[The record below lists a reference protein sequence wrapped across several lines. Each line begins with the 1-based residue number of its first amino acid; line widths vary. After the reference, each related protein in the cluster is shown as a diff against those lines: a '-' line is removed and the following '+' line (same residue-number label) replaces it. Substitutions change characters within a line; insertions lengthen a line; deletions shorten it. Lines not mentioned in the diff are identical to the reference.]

1 MDEQQMSKSLT
12 VPQPYQHVMRH
23 VKERPNEIAL
33 ATADTQVTYADLYG
47 QSKQIAGYLRV
58 LGIKPGQLVATLV
71 PPTLTFILRQ
81 ALLHEAAISCA
92 WPQHTTPDPEL
103 GIDWLL
109 TTVPVEGFPAEKTIM
124 VNNAW
129 LARANSYGTDSEP
142 NMFPD
147 NDAIIHLIFSSGTTG
162 RPKAIP
168 FSINTIERRSNV
180 AHGYWM
186 SQKPFMCILPQASV
200 SGFQTAYANL
210 VNGEPYLRPGSP
222 AENAAIMRKYRVA
235 SVKASPAQL
244 KDLVDYLRANP
255 KINLSLKLVQSA
267 GSYLPPK
274 LAADIRETTGAE
286 IHNLYGSS
294 EAGTVSIRVG
304 SSEEAADTGKV
315 VPEATVQIVDEDDN
329 PLPITIPGI
338 VRYKRPFQSTEY
350 FRNPEATAQSFRDGW
365 FYPGDTGWLTEDG
378 HLWLSGR
385 TSELINAG
393 GTKIDPASV
402 DAYLIGQKEIE
413 DAAGFGYED
422 ESGFVK
428 FGIAIVPRKKRIDLE
443 EIRKRFNAA
452 FQFKA
457 PDEFFIVETIPR
469 NPSGKVIRRDLA
481 TAYQKAL
488 QK

>member
-1 MDEQQMSKSLT
+1 MSKSLT
-12 VPQPYQHVMRH
+12 VPQPYQHVMRN

-33 ATADTQVTYADLYG
+33 ATADTQVTYSDLFG
-47 QSKQIAGYLRV
+47 QSKRIAAYLRV
-58 LGIKPGQLVATLV
+58 LGVKPGQLVATLV

-92 WPQHTTPDPEL
+92 WPQHTQPDPEL
-103 GIDWLL
+103 GIDWLI
-109 TTVPVEGFPAEKTIM
+109 TTVPVEGFSPEKTIL

-129 LARANSYGTDSEP
+129 LARANAFSVTDEP

-147 NDAIIHLIFSSGTTG
+147 NDAVIHLIFSSGTTG

-168 FSINTIERRSNV
+168 FSIATIERRSNV

-186 SQKPFMCILPQASV
+186 SEKPFMCILPQASV

-210 VNGEPYLRPGSP
+210 VNSEPYLRPGSP
-222 AENAAIMRKYRVA
+222 AENVAIMNRYRVA

-244 KDLVDYLRANP
+244 KDMVDYLRANP
-255 KINLSLKLVQSA
+255 KVRLSLKLVQSA

-274 LAADIRETTGAE
+274 LAADLRELTGAE

-294 EAGTVSIRVG
+294 EAGTVAIRVG
-304 SSEEAADTGKV
+304 SSEEAADAGKV
-315 VPEATVQIVDEDDN
+315 VPEATVQIVDEDDRQVPVN
-329 PLPITIPGI
+329 IPGI

-350 FRNPEATAQSFRDGW
+350 FRNPEATESSFRDGW

-402 DAYLIGQKEIE
+402 DAYLIGQREVE

-422 ESGFVK
+422 ESGMTK
-428 FGIAIVPRKKRIDLE
+428 FGIAIVPRKKRSDLDDV
-443 EIRKRFNAA
+443 RKRFNAA
-452 FQFKA
+452 FPFKA
-457 PDEFFIVETIPR
+457 PDEFFIVESIPR

-481 TAYQKAL
+481 SAFLKHL